1 MGGPILWKTLH
12 ILAAIWLTVGVF
24 ASTVVFALLKR
35 TSDPAARAFGVRLA
49 WRLLT
54 VYTLPGALISGAL
67 GLYLVMAEG
76 FGFSRGWVHASLL
89 LWLLLLAIVL
99 FVQMPRLREAARTGG
114 DVPPLVA
121 ILTHVN
127 ALFIVVMV
135 FLMTVKPF

>member
-12 ILAAIWLTVGVF
+12 ILAAIWLAVGVF
-24 ASTVVFALLKR
+24 ASAVVFALLKR
-35 TSDPAARAFGVRLA
+35 ASDPAGRAFGVRLA

-54 VYTLPGALISGAL
+54 VYTLPGAVLSGIL
-67 GLYLVMAEG
+67 GLYQIMVGG
-76 FGFSRGWVHASLL
+76 FAFNRGWVHASLL

-99 FVQMPRLREAARTGG
+99 FVQMPQLRKAERTGG
-114 DVPPLVA
+114 PVPPLVA